1 MPENPY
7 KSPEAEG
14 RKSVVPQRAGTLG
27 RLVMVPLL
35 CGAIAFGSEAGS
47 SAIRIIFEEDP
58 RGRHLIGFIAKSTY
72 ALSLAIVALGI
83 YVRRNS
89 IVLLGVSLAV
99 LFTLYNL
106 IFHVW

>member
-14 RKSVVPQRAGTLG
+14 RQNAIPQRAGTLG
-27 RLVMVPLL
+27 RLVMLPLI
-35 CGAIAFGSEAGS
+35 CGAIAFGSAAGS
-47 SAIRIIFEEDP
+47 SAIKIVFEEDP
-58 RGRHLIGFIAKSTY
+58 RGRHLIGFMAKSTY

-83 YVRRNS
+83 YLRRNS

-106 IFHVW
+106 TFHVW